1 MLDLDELRGG
11 RLTPP
16 PVPDA
21 LAPATPDRR
30 GGGAPAPQDCP
41 TPRGTPRAAG
51 AGLPWSA
58 HPRQHGGRGKPPKRC
73 EKENEPPELPGGGG
87 VPAGGGVGG
96 GGGGDL
102 PEEVRLIAGAPTPEE
117 RERQPARAKSSR
129 GLLHL
134 VPSREPDLLSL
145 CRSGA
150 LDPLIP
156 GLRAG
161 AHPPPPRPPA
171 PPPPPPPPPP
181 PQPLPPPPQPLPP
194 PPPPAAPSP
203 PRAWSDAPSFR
214 PLGGGRCRLVS
225 APPPS
230 NLERLRSGLGLTT
243 RDMTLSGLLGGL
255 EECSCFGRGVAFF
268 PSDSPELERR
278 AYFVPYLS
286 ALEVHWVDSEGDLG
300 HVSFAEAEPHFER
313 PPLAARAREL
323 EAETG
328 VRFRGVELSSVL
340 PGAVLSVAWYPL
352 YTIPA
357 SPRRHGTAVLARYQ
371 LDAAPSGAP
380 GSPRGDP
387 RLRLDPLSGE
397 RRLPVA
403 GLVTHLAFDEGWL
416 APPPGAGGA
425 GDARNDV
432 LELLRGLKNDF
443 ARDLWRAA
451 PGEPD
456 AQFFLLQSLD
466 EAQLAFSL
474 APAPRETPGA
484 GAGAGAGAGDSPTR
498 AP

>member
-1 MLDLDELRGG
+1 MLVL
-11 RLTPP
+11 
-16 PVPDA
+16 
-21 LAPATPDRR
+21 
-30 GGGAPAPQDCP
+30 
-41 TPRGTPRAAG
+41 
-51 AGLPWSA
+51 
-58 HPRQHGGRGKPPKRC
+58 
-73 EKENEPPELPGGGG
+73 
-87 VPAGGGVGG
+87 
-96 GGGGDL
+96 
-102 PEEVRLIAGAPTPEE
+102 
-117 RERQPARAKSSR
+117 
-129 GLLHL
+129 
-134 VPSREPDLLSL
+134 
-145 CRSGA
+145 
-150 LDPLIP
+150 
-156 GLRAG
+156 
-161 AHPPPPRPPA
+161 
-171 PPPPPPPPPP
+171 
-181 PQPLPPPPQPLPP
+181 
-194 PPPPAAPSP
+194 
-203 PRAWSDAPSFR
+203 R

-225 APPPS
+225 ATPPS

-255 EECSCFGRGVAFF
+255 EECSCFGRGIAFF

-300 HVSFAEAEPHFER
+300 HVSFAETEPHFER

-387 RLRLDPLSGE
+387 RLRLDPL
-397 RRLPVA
+397 
-403 GLVTHLAFDEGWL
+403 
-416 APPPGAGGA
+416 
-425 GDARNDV
+425 
-432 LELLRGLKNDF
+432 LRGLKNDF

-484 GAGAGAGAGDSPTR
+484 GAGAGAGAGDSPTH
-498 AP
+498 